1 MYGGPKLN
9 PDESPAPDLPQLGE
23 SMVILEFLADTF
35 PEAHLLPSSP
45 FLRAK
50 ARLFYRAVDEALL
63 PAFAG
68 FFYQQGP
75 KEAIYDALERI
86 QSLLPPTGFAAGDWS
101 IADAA
106 FVPIYRHLLLVLE
119 LNPPTL
125 ASGTAEEVLGTVQ
138 KSPRFTRLRKYMEE
152 NLARPSTTKGWNKV
166 RFTLVSIYCG
176 AVLVTRIFPGVR

>member
-1 MYGGPKLN
+1 MN

-125 ASGTAEEVLGTVQ
+125 ASGTAEEVLETVQ
-138 KSPRFTRLRKYMEE
+138 KSPRFARLRKYMEE

-166 RFTLVSIYCG
+166 CLLKCLYTGRHC
-176 AVLVTRIFPGVR
+176 